1 MERKMNVAD
10 FAALVGTTTK
20 TIYEKINNSGELP
33 VIEQL
38 ITVNEKVK
46 GRTIKLILTNSE
58 QIEYYKNLYGKN
70 TVIDGEYYENVT
82 VNNLNKPVNEIQES
96 VKTSNNN
103 EITVNVLN
111 QFITVNNELN
121 ERYEQKITEYIKV
134 NNELAELKS
143 KQLLLEDKAGREGMY
158 LNEINDLKQDH
169 SKEIDNLK
177 HLHTDE
183 INELKRINNRY
194 KLFNKGLITVIIVL
208 LIVII
213 GYITFIIGVNKSN
226 STTEQSSAI
235 ESINKEQVQPAP
247 AHNIKK

>member
-10 FAALVGTTTK
+10 FAALVGTSTK
-20 TIYEKINNSGELP
+20 TIYEKINNSGDLP

-46 GRTIKLILTNSE
+46 GRTIKLIVTNSE

-82 VNNLNKPVNEIQES
+82 VNNLNKPVNEVQDS
-96 VKTSNNN
+96 VKISNNN

-143 KQLLLEDKAGREGMY
+143 KQLLLEDKASREGIY
-158 LNEINDLKQDH
+158 IN
-169 SKEIDNLK
+169 
-177 HLHTDE
+177 E
-183 INELKRINNRY
+183 INELKRVNNRY
-194 KLFNKGLITVIIVL
+194 QLFNKGLITVIIVL

-213 GYITFIIGVNKSN
+213 GYITFNIGVNNGN
-226 STTEQSSAI
+226 STVRENRTTEIQ
-235 ESINKEQVQPAP
+235 NQDLK
-247 AHNIKK
+247 